1 MPDTTDWEWWQWT
14 LAVLAVII
22 LGPIVLAIGVSV
34 LHIII
39 LLKTMTEND
48 KPSKISDLKPL
59 NKQKHKKP
67 PKNVS
72 KSKF

>member
-14 LAVLAVII
+14 LAFLAGII

-39 LLKTMTEND
+39 LLKNND
-48 KPSKISDLKPL
+48 RK
-59 NKQKHKKP
+59 
-67 PKNVS
+67 
-72 KSKF
+72 

>member
-39 LLKTMTEND
+39 LLKNND
-48 KPSKISDLKPL
+48 RK
-59 NKQKHKKP
+59 
-67 PKNVS
+67 
-72 KSKF
+72 